1 MIGDSSVGKTN
12 ILSRYTKDEF
22 NIDSKAT
29 VGVEFASKCVKID
42 NKIIKAQIWDTGN
55 LLSLFVT
62 YSWPGAVP
70 CNYECVTSPFPPLT
84 LRYYRGAVGALI
96 VYDITSRPS
105 FEDVEEWL
113 SELKQHS
120 DSNVVIMLVWMIV
133 HCNVQVGNKCDLVNQ
148 RTVESEEAIA
158 FAEKHSMV
166 FIETSAY
173 DSTGIN
179 TAFETILKGI
189 RSFKALWIEIY
200 KQSASNQVQPT
211 KGLATALPTG
221 KQTIQILPE
230 VPAETKTKKK
240 CC

>member
-1 MIGDSSVGKTN
+1 MSSSSTEDYYDYLFKIVVIGDSSVGKTN

-29 VGVEFASKCVKID
+29 VGVEFASKCVRID
-42 NKIIKAQIWDTGN
+42 NKIIKAQIWDTAGQER
-55 LLSLFVT
+55 
-62 YSWPGAVP
+62 YRAI
-70 CNYECVTSPFPPLT
+70 TSA
-84 LRYYRGAVGALI
+84 YYRGAVGALI

-120 DSNVVIMLVWMIV
+120 DSNVVIML
-133 HCNVQVGNKCDLVNQ
+133 VGNKCDLVNQ

-179 TAFETILKGI
+179 TAFETILK
-189 RSFKALWIEIY
+189 EIY

-221 KQTIQILPE
+221 KQTIQISTE
-230 VPAETKTKKK
+230 VPAETKAKKK